1 MTWNNTNFPL
11 PNGSKNLR
19 VIAATIAQKKLSEHQ
34 LNSIQTAQIAHLLHM
49 TFAGKKYETSSRLN
63 KTPPMGAPKATA
75 TPAAH
80 AALRTSRLL
89 AVYNCEKRGTAHI
102 CENLPSLVSYLPKN
116 LPDGQLKGSRRVRRT
131 SLTC

>member
-11 PNGSKNLR
+11 PNGSKNLS
-19 VIAATIAQKKLSEHQ
+19 VIAATIAQKKLSNHQ

-89 AVYNCEKRGTAHI
+89 AAHGYQRYRTAHT
-102 CENLPSLVSYLPKN
+102 CGQPTLVGLVLAEESA
-116 LPDGQLKGSRRVRRT
+116 
-131 SLTC
+131 